1 MKCLIFILL
10 VFTVLGCNAQKSD
23 YEQIM
28 SETLENSE
36 LKKFLHLELEN
47 RSPVFLYNNEWIEDE
62 LSLEGLS
69 YEVQIVDDTTG
80 TNGNVIRFSE
90 LHVDGDSAKFSL
102 YYKIENMSMAGTV
115 KKSNGEWKV
124 ESIDEIIEF

>member
-10 VFTVLGCNAQKSD
+10 SFIVLDCNAQKSD
-23 YEQIM
+23 YDQIM

-69 YEVQIVDDTTG
+69 Y
-80 TNGNVIRFSE
+80 
-90 LHVDGDSAKFSL
+90 
-102 YYKIENMSMAGTV
+102 
-115 KKSNGEWKV
+115 
-124 ESIDEIIEF
+124 

>member
-1 MKCLIFILL
+1 
-10 VFTVLGCNAQKSD
+10 
-23 YEQIM
+23 M